1 MASNSLLSGVEE
13 HGMLDIGNR
22 REPGR
27 AYEIS
32 KGSRV
37 CRTRDNKPR
46 KTKVSRQSD
55 NGVVPKKA
63 GNAAGGKAVT
73 LETVLKRNTYRAQ

>member
-22 REPGR
+22 RQPGR

-32 KGSRV
+32 KGAEYV
-37 CRTRDNKPR
+37 GQGIINQE
-46 KTKVSRQSD
+46 RQKSV
-55 NGVVPKKA
+55 GRRI
-63 GNAAGGKAVT
+63 T
-73 LETVLKRNTYRAQ
+73 E